1 MQRPVKVVRSASR
14 VEISLDDLE
23 PQPGQVRD
31 EPLRP
36 QRKLV
41 DAAEGDVARLAL
53 VYCRTVRAPGLGLQN
68 QEPLR
73 GAWQGRGERGGRSA
87 VCWAHAGLLGKAVR
101 AVGESPL
108 TMPYQ
113 GAVTKRLPPNLSMD
127 GTYPRREAVVELF
140 EKDLQ
145 AGVAAV
151 EMHLDGGPRVHRGVD
166 IGRQVWTHPV
176 QRSHATHPFCNRE
189 AHDGVIATRAVEGGR
204 WYLQTL
210 HGWYR
215 MGGSSCRHQHDDLY
229 SQDLVGVAPLLLLTS
244 LTSAPLSCLCSS
256 PAS

>member
-1 MQRPVKVVRSASR
+1 
-14 VEISLDDLE
+14 
-23 PQPGQVRD
+23 
-31 EPLRP
+31 
-36 QRKLV
+36 
-41 DAAEGDVARLAL
+41 
-53 VYCRTVRAPGLGLQN
+53 
-68 QEPLR
+68 
-73 GAWQGRGERGGRSA
+73 
-87 VCWAHAGLLGKAVR
+87 
-101 AVGESPL
+101 
-108 TMPYQ
+108 MPYQ

-145 AGVAAV
+145 ARVAAV

-204 WYLQTL
+204 WYLQTR

-229 SQDLVGVAPLLLLTS
+229 SQELVGVAPLLLITS
-244 LTSAPLSCLCSS
+244 LPLLLCPAFAPVLPLELSASERLERLADGCSGMS
-256 PAS
+256 TVDR